1 MPKAK
6 AMKKKTYGAKPK
18 ATKKV
23 KAPAPAKKAPPPKK
37 ARARVVTSAR
47 EPRATDALSLS
58 PRATAVESLRM
69 QSLTV
74 ADPCHTYSAPP
85 RASDEADE
93 VAVQLVIVELLTLAE
108 PLL

>member
-1 MPKAK
+1 LSPTLTHRRDLNDIPNAPGHPRSMPKAK

-47 EPRATDALSLS
+47 EPRATDAL
-58 PRATAVESLRM
+58 P
-69 QSLTV
+69 
-74 ADPCHTYSAPP
+74 
-85 RASDEADE
+85 
-93 VAVQLVIVELLTLAE
+93 
-108 PLL
+108 

>member
-1 MPKAK
+1 VLEPLSPTLTHRRDLNDIPNAPGHPRSMPKAK

-47 EPRATDALSLS
+47 EPRATDAL
-58 PRATAVESLRM
+58 P
-69 QSLTV
+69 
-74 ADPCHTYSAPP
+74 
-85 RASDEADE
+85 
-93 VAVQLVIVELLTLAE
+93 
-108 PLL
+108 